1 MSAQEN
7 YLMKFENW
15 EYINNQNFVKY
26 FEYLDDTTSKLLPN
40 ASIRF
45 TPLIASGQNG
55 WAETGVCQEAFVAI
69 NQLIRQRGH
78 IDFDSFEPLNTDLME
93 WDKTH
98 MKDMDGIRFWKKI
111 FAKL

>member
-7 YLMKFENW
+7 YLMKFENG